1 MKDPK
6 EGSIVKIF
14 RIAMSFLV
22 LGFMLTAAP
31 AMAGQVTLVT
41 SPYSYSPGGE
51 FTWQVSNDLS
61 WILNNYDADTKN
73 VTTSGTFQSFCIETN
88 EFINW
93 GGTYNVT
100 FSNGAIAGGSGGP
113 LVNGADP
120 ISKGS
125 AWLYSQFATG
135 TLAGYNWTD
144 PARSDSATSSA
155 VLLQNAIWYLEGEIA
170 TNQTGINVF
179 YDAAVTAL
187 DASVVATDAASGEY
201 GVKVMNLIDARTGA
215 KSQDQLVMVPEP
227 SILLLLGIGLV
238 GVAMI
243 GARRLSKTQA

>member
-1 MKDPK
+1 MK
-6 EGSIVKIF
+6 VF
-14 RIAMSFLV
+14 RLLTSLIV
-22 LGFMLTAAP
+22 LGFIMVAVP

-51 FTWQVSNDLS
+51 FTWQVSSDLS

-73 VTTSGTFQSFCIETN
+73 TTAGTFQSFCIETN
-88 EFINW
+88 EYINW
-93 GGTYNVT
+93 GRTYNVT
-100 FSNGAIAGGSGGP
+100 FSNGAYDGGSGGQ

-120 ISKGS
+120 ISKGT

-135 TLAGYNWTD
+135 TLAGYNWAD
-144 PARSDSATSSA
+144 PARSNSATSSA
-155 VLLQNAIWYLEGEIA
+155 ALLQNAIWYLEGEIT
-170 TNQTGINVF
+170 TNQTGINIF

-187 DASVVATDAASGEY
+187 SASVVATDAASGEY

-227 SILLLLGIGLV
+227 SVLLLLGVCLV
-238 GVAMI
+238 GVVMAV
-243 GARRLSKTQA
+243 RRFKVQV